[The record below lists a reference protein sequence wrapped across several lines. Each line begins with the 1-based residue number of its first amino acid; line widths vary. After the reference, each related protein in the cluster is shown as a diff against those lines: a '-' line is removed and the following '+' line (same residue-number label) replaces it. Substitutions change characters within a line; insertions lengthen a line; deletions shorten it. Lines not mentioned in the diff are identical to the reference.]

1 MVMKSQDKDI
11 QFMARA
17 IELARMG
24 KGRTSPNPAVGAVIV
39 KGGKVIGAGWHKK
52 AGAPHAEAAALQSC
66 KSSPRG
72 ATLYVTLEPCN
83 HMGKTPPC
91 VPAIVKAGIKRVVI
105 GAKDPSKK
113 QGVKGAPALKHAGVA
128 VEMSALAAE
137 CKRLIEDFAKHSA
150 TGLPFVTLKTAM
162 TLDGKIA
169 TRTGDSKWISS
180 ETSRRLVH
188 VMRNEYDAVMVGSDT
203 VIHDDPSLTV
213 RHGKSRRNPLRIIV
227 DGTLRI
233 PMDCEIVATA
243 SKIPTIIVTTS
254 KSPMKKIDA
263 LTNAG
268 VDVIT
273 ATERGSH
280 IVLRWLMEELGRRGV
295 MSVLLESG
303 GRLAA
308 SMIEERLIDRA
319 MFFIAPKIIGGPKC
333 VLPSHGVAQMADA
346 LPLADPVIT
355 RIGPDILVDGLLAY
369 PG

>member
-1 MVMKSQDKDI
+1 MESQDNDV
-11 QFMARA
+11 QFMTRA
-17 IELARMG
+17 IGLARKG

-39 KGGKVIGAGWHKK
+39 KGGKVIGEGWHKK
-52 AGAPHAEAAALQSC
+52 AGAPHAEVAALQSC
-66 KSSPRG
+66 KTSPKG

-105 GAKDPSKK
+105 GAKDPSPKP
-113 QGVKGAPALKHAGVA
+113 GIKGIAALKRAGVV
-128 VEMSALAAE
+128 VEMSALAVE
-137 CKRLIEDFAKHSA
+137 CKRLIEDFVKHSA

-169 TRTGDSKWISS
+169 THTGDSRWISS
-180 ETSRRLVH
+180 EMSRRVVH
-188 VMRNEYDAVMVGSDT
+188 TLRNEYDAVMVGSDT
-203 VIHDDPSLTV
+203 VILDDPSLTV

-233 PMDCEIVATA
+233 PMNSAIVTTA
-243 SKIPTIIVTTS
+243 SQIPTIIVTTS
-254 KSPMKKIDA
+254 KAPIETVDA

-273 ATERGSH
+273 ATQRGSH
-280 IVLRWLMEELGRRGV
+280 IVLRWLLEELGRRGV

-308 SMIEERLIDRA
+308 AMLEERLIDRV
-319 MFFIAPKIIGGPKC
+319 MFFIAPKIIAGPNC
-333 VLPSHGVAQMADA
+333 VLPSHGVAKMADA

-355 RIGPDILVDGLLAY
+355 IVGPDILVDSLLSY

>member
-1 MVMKSQDKDI
+1 MASQDNDLHI
-11 QFMARA
+11 MARA
-17 IELARMG
+17 IGLARRG

-39 KGGKVIGAGWHKK
+39 KGGKVIGEGWHKK
-52 AGAPHAEAAALQSC
+52 AGAPHAEVAALQSC
-66 KSSPRG
+66 KTSPRG

-83 HMGKTPPC
+83 HMGRTPPC

-105 GAKDPSKK
+105 GAKDPSQKP
-113 QGVKGAPALKHAGVA
+113 GVKGAPALRRAGVA
-128 VEMSALAAE
+128 VEMSALTAE
-137 CKRLIEDFAKHSA
+137 CKRLVEDFAKHSA

-169 TRTGDSKWISS
+169 TCASDSKWISS

-188 VMRNEYDAVMVGSDT
+188 TLRNEYDAVMVGSDT
-203 VIHDDPSLTV
+203 VILDDPSLTV

-233 PMDCEIVATA
+233 SMDSVIVTTA
-243 SKIPTIIVTTS
+243 SKIPTVIVTTS
-254 KSPMKKIDA
+254 KAPTEKIDA
-263 LTNAG
+263 LTSAG

-273 ATERGSH
+273 ATQRGSH
-280 IVLRWLMEELGRRGV
+280 IVLSWLLEELGRRGV
-295 MSVLLESG
+295 MSVLLEGG

-308 SMIEERLIDRA
+308 AMLEERLIDRV
-319 MFFIAPKIIGGPKC
+319 MFFIAPKIIGGSNC
-333 VLPSHGVAQMADA
+333 VLPSHGVARMADA

-355 RIGPDILVDGLLAY
+355 RIGPDILVDGLLSC

>member
-1 MVMKSQDKDI
+1 MLSQDNDV
-11 QFMARA
+11 QFMTRA
-17 IELARMG
+17 IGLARKG

-39 KGGKVIGAGWHKK
+39 KGGKIIGEGWHKK
-52 AGAPHAEAAALQSC
+52 AGYPHAEVAALQSC
-66 KSSPRG
+66 KTSPRG

-105 GAKDPSKK
+105 GAKDPSPK
-113 QGVKGAPALKHAGVA
+113 QGVKGGPALKRAGVV
-128 VEMSALAAE
+128 VEMSALAVE
-137 CKRLIEDFAKHSA
+137 CGRLIEDFVKHST

-169 TRTGDSKWISS
+169 THTGDSRWISS
-180 ETSRRLVH
+180 ETSRRVVH
-188 VMRNEYDAVMVGSDT
+188 ALRNECDAVMVGSDT
-203 VIHDDPSLTV
+203 VILDDPSLTV

-233 PMDCEIVATA
+233 RMNSAIVTTA
-243 SKIPTIIVTTS
+243 SQIPTIIVTTS
-254 KSPMKKIDA
+254 KAPIETVDA

-273 ATERGSH
+273 ATQRGSH
-280 IVLRWLMEELGRRGV
+280 IVLRWLLEELGRRGV
-295 MSVLLESG
+295 MSVLLEGG

-308 SMIEERLIDRA
+308 AMLEERLIDRV
-319 MFFIAPKIIGGPKC
+319 MFFIAPKIIGGSKC
-333 VLPSHGVAQMADA
+333 VLPSHGVAKMADA
-346 LPLADPVIT
+346 LSLADPVIT
-355 RIGPDILVDGLLAY
+355 IVGPDILVDGLLSY